1 MAEKTSIQLIRN
13 ATVVF
18 NYAGKRFLIDP
29 MLAEK
34 EAYSSFPGTPNS
46 HLRNPLTDL
55 PVKAESLANADAIIV
70 THLHADHWDKIAKE
84 VLPKD
89 TPLFSQNEDDAN
101 VIREAGF
108 TDVRVF
114 GESATFDNVR
124 FQKTEC
130 QHGPDALYA
139 IPEMA
144 ARMGKVSGLYFNEPG
159 EPSVY
164 FAADTIWIPAVE
176 STLKNF
182 QPGIVVL
189 NAGAA
194 TLDGFGAI
202 IMGKEDILKVHE
214 IVPNATIIAIHM
226 EALNHCV
233 LSRRELRDYVN
244 EKGIAGKVL
253 IPEDGEVIVF

>member
-29 MLAEK
+29 MLSEK

-46 HLRNPLTDL
+46 HLRNPLTPL
-55 PVKAESLANADAIIV
+55 PVPAESLSNADAIIV

-84 VLPKD
+84 VLPKNK
-89 TPLFSQNEDDAN
+89 PLFSQNEDDAN
-101 VIREAGF
+101 VIRAAGF

-114 GESATFDNVR
+114 SEGATFDNVS

-144 ARMGKVSGLYFNEPG
+144 ARMGKVSGLYFNQPG
-159 EPSVY
+159 ERSVY
-164 FAADTIWIPAVE
+164 FAADTIWIPG
-176 STLKNF
+176 S
-182 QPGIVVL
+182 GI
-189 NAGAA
+189 N
-194 TLDGFGAI
+194 T
-202 IMGKEDILKVHE
+202 
-214 IVPNATIIAIHM
+214 
-226 EALNHCV
+226 
-233 LSRRELRDYVN
+233 
-244 EKGIAGKVL
+244 
-253 IPEDGEVIVF
+253 

>member
-13 ATVVF
+13 ATVIF

-46 HLRNPLTDL
+46 HLRNPRTDL
-55 PVKAESLANADAIIV
+55 PVPAESLADADAIIV
-70 THLHADHWDKIAKE
+70 THLHADHWDKVAKE
-84 VLPKD
+84 VLRKN
-89 TPLFSQNEDDAN
+89 TPLFSQNEDDAR

-114 GESATFDNVR
+114 SETTTFDNVSFR
-124 FQKTEC
+124 KTDC
-130 QHGPDALYA
+130 QHGPDELYA

-159 EPSVY
+159 EKSVY
-164 FAADTIWIPAVE
+164 FAADTIWIPAVA

-182 QPGIVVL
+182 RPDIVAL
-189 NAGAA
+189 NTGAA
-194 TLDGFGAI
+194 TLNGFAPI
-202 IMGKEDILKVHE
+202 IMGKEDVLRVHE
-214 IVPNATIIAIHM
+214 ILPDATIVAIHM

-233 LSRRELRDYVN
+233 LSRRELHDYVN